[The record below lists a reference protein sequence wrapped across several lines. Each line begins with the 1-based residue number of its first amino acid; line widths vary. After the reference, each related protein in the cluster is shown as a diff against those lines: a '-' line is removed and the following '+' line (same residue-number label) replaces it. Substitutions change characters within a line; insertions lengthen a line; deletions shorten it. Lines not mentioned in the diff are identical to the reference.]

1 MEPGDLLDHGSGDD
15 SVIVVMKGGGQPLNL
30 LLVLVELLE
39 IISVHGI
46 NLVFLQ
52 THFVLSPG
60 HVLQP
65 ENIKCKMAVIQE
77 YVM

>member
-1 MEPGDLLDHGSGDD
+1 MTKFQPIPP
-15 SVIVVMKGGGQPLNL
+15 IVSRHEGGGQPLNL
-30 LLVLVELLE
+30 FLVLVELLV
-39 IISVHGI
+39 IIGVHGI

-65 ENIKCKMAVIQE
+65 ENIKCKMAAIQE

>member
-15 SVIVVMKGGGQPLNL
+15 SIIVVMKGNGQPLNL
-30 LLVLVELLE
+30 LLLLVLE
-39 IISVHGI
+39 IISVYGI

-65 ENIKCKMAVIQE
+65 ENIKCKMAAIQE